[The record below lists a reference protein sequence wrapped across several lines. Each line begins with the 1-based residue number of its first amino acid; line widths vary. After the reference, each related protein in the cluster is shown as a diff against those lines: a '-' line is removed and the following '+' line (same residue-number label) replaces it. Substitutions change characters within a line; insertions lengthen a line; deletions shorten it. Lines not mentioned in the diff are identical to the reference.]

1 MTSAEV
7 THYIE
12 VEGIE
17 KLVKRFEKYFQQVD
31 KWSTQFV
38 EGDLLDENELSYA
51 LQQLTGAYQRF
62 HVIASAIDDYKT
74 NQELNF
80 KVKAYRK
87 AEEDGKKATI
97 SQIEEEARQSTA
109 LLRTHR
115 GNFLAY
121 SDACEKGIISC
132 QAKLKRTSVE
142 MGAKGI
148 DFKGDVNS
156 PAVQERQMPR
166 EDIKPPVYDKVK
178 TDVGWNS

>member
-1 MTSAEV
+1 MTSRDVA
-7 THYIE
+7 HYIE

-17 KLVKRFEKYFQQVD
+17 KLVNKYEKYFEQVD
-31 KWSTQFV
+31 KWSAQFV

-80 KVKAYRK
+80 KVRAYRK

-97 SQIEEEARQSTA
+97 SQIEEEARHSTS

-115 GNFLAY
+115 GNFLSYAE
-121 SDACEKGIISC
+121 ACEKGIISC

-142 MGAKGI
+142 SGAKGI

-156 PAVQERQMPR
+156 PAVVKKQEQP
-166 EDIKPPVYDKVK
+166 INQ
-178 TDVGWNS
+178 DVGWNN